1 MGSGGSKIKAVSS
14 FLEALNFN
22 PIFIQTPCGQTW
34 ITIADFQFEL
44 LRGGRQG
51 RQDVSNLEVECLCVL
66 LELSKWLMEP
76 TDEGYSYSYAVR
88 LLNDLRL

>member
-1 MGSGGSKIKAVSS
+1 VSS

-44 LRGGRQG
+44 LRGRRQG
-51 RQDVSNLEVECLCVL
+51 RMGL
-66 LELSKWLMEP
+66 
-76 TDEGYSYSYAVR
+76 
-88 LLNDLRL
+88 